1 MWRCVL
7 GQRYDVFL
15 KILETINFL
24 PKNPRGTVSV
34 LWTLWDPSV
43 VKSALGAGGTSEW
56 DWWSVSAQPESPG
69 RFPGD
74 WPCEMSGIT
83 RIGSGGDERTDR
95 RKPIT
100 F

>member
-56 DWWSVSAQPESPG
+56 DG
-69 RFPGD
+69 
-74 WPCEMSGIT
+74 
-83 RIGSGGDERTDR
+83 
-95 RKPIT
+95 
-100 F
+100 